1 MLIKESAREGSAERE
16 KVVKLVCEQRLCI
29 RHAQSSLAGLT
40 NCKKNSL
47 VPVPISIPVPVSV
60 PVPVL
65 NSSSIVGALNWRRQV
80 ANAFDPL

>member
-16 KVVKLVCEQRLCI
+16 KVVKHVCEQRLCI
-29 RHAQSSLAGLT
+29 RHAQSSLAGST

-47 VPVPISIPVPVSV
+47 VPVPISIPVPV

-65 NSSSIVGALNWRRQV
+65 ISSSIVGALNWLRQV

>member
-1 MLIKESAREGSAERE
+1 MLIKERAREGSAERE
-16 KVVKLVCEQRLCI
+16 KVVKHGCEQRLCI
-29 RHAQSSLAGLT
+29 RHAQSSLAGST
-40 NCKKNSL
+40 NCKINSL
-47 VPVPISIPVPVSV
+47 VPVPISIPVPV